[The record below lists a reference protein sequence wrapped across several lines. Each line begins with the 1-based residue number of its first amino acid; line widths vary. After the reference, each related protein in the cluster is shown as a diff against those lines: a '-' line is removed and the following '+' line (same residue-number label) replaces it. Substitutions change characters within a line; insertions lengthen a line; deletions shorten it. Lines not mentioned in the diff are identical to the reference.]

1 MATVL
6 VTHPASRLSTY
17 FGERAL
23 GQLREIAQVQLNPSD
38 QDWQGSDLVAAA
50 QGCDIIIAYRQT
62 PFDAAVFA
70 ALPQLWAVCR
80 CAMDI
85 RTIDVAAASRHGVM
99 VTRASAGFGTA
110 VTEWVMGV
118 MIDASRHISLARMQ
132 YHAGHEAPALMGKEL
147 RGATLGVVGYGHI
160 GRQVCTLAQAFGMQV
175 LVHDPHMQT
184 AEAGVSLVS
193 WERLLSD
200 SDHVVCL
207 APATAE
213 TENLFNAN
221 AFAQMKPGAWF
232 INAARGNLVDEDAL
246 RHALDHGPLAG
257 AALDVGR
264 GPDQTPSLDLARHP
278 QVIATPHIGGLTPPA
293 TEHQA
298 LETVAQARA
307 LLQGLVPEGAVNDP
321 DASRWRTA
329 TRTLQP

>member
-1 MATVL
+1 
-6 VTHPASRLSTY
+6 
-17 FGERAL
+17 
-23 GQLREIAQVQLNPSD
+23 
-38 QDWQGSDLVAAA
+38 
-50 QGCDIIIAYRQT
+50 
-62 PFDAAVFA
+62 
-70 ALPQLWAVCR
+70 
-80 CAMDI
+80 MDI
-85 RTIDVAAASRHGVM
+85 RTIDVAAASHQGIM
-99 VTRASAGFGTA
+99 VTRATPGFGTA

-175 LVHDPHMQT
+175 LVHDPHVQT

-246 RHALDHGPLAG
+246 RHALDNGPLAG

-264 GPDQTPSLDLARHP
+264 GPDQTPSLTLAQHP

-298 LETVAQARA
+298 LETVAQAQA
-307 LLQGLVPEGAVNDP
+307 LLQGLVPGGAVNAP

>member
-23 GQLREIAQVQLNPSD
+23 GQLREIAQVRLNPSD

-85 RTIDVAAASRHGVM
+85 RTIDVAAASHQGIM
-99 VTRASAGFGTA
+99 VTRATPGFGTA

-118 MIDASRHISLARMQ
+118 LIDAVRHISAARLQ
-132 YHAGHEAPALMGKEL
+132 YQAGHEAPALMGKEL
-147 RGATLGVVGYGHI
+147 RDATLGVVGYGHI

-175 LVHDPHMQT
+175 LVHDPHVQT

-221 AFAQMKPGAWF
+221 AFAQMKPSAWF

-307 LLQGLVPEGAVNDP
+307 LLQGLVPEGAVNAP

>member
-23 GQLREIAQVQLNPSD
+23 GQLREIAQVRLNPSD
-38 QDWQGSDLVAAA
+38 QDWQGSDLIAAA

-99 VTRASAGFGTA
+99 VTRASDGFGTA

-175 LVHDPHMQT
+175 LVHDPHVQT

-264 GPDQTPSLDLARHP
+264 GPDQTPSLTLAQHP

-307 LLQGLVPEGAVNDP
+307 LLQGLVPEGAVNAP

>member
-23 GQLREIAQVQLNPSD
+23 GQLREIAQVRLNPSD
-38 QDWQGSDLVAAA
+38 QDWQGSDLVTAA

-85 RTIDVAAASRHGVM
+85 RTIDVAAASHQGIM
-99 VTRASAGFGTA
+99 VTRATPGFGTA

-175 LVHDPHMQT
+175 LVHDPHVQT

-246 RHALDHGPLAG
+246 RHALDNGPLAG

-264 GPDQTPSLDLARHP
+264 GPDQTPSLTLAQHP

-298 LETVAQARA
+298 LETVAQAQA
-307 LLQGLVPEGAVNDP
+307 LLQGLVPGGAVNAP

>member
-1 MATVL
+1 
-6 VTHPASRLSTY
+6 
-17 FGERAL
+17 
-23 GQLREIAQVQLNPSD
+23 
-38 QDWQGSDLVAAA
+38 
-50 QGCDIIIAYRQT
+50 
-62 PFDAAVFA
+62 
-70 ALPQLWAVCR
+70 
-80 CAMDI
+80 
-85 RTIDVAAASRHGVM
+85 
-99 VTRASAGFGTA
+99 
-110 VTEWVMGV
+110 
-118 MIDASRHISLARMQ
+118 
-132 YHAGHEAPALMGKEL
+132 MGKEL
-147 RGATLGVVGYGHI
+147 RDATLGVVGYGHI

-175 LVHDPHMQT
+175 LVHDPHVQT

-264 GPDQTPSLDLARHP
+264 GPDQTPSLTLAQHP

-307 LLQGLVPEGAVNDP
+307 LLQGLVPEGAVNAP

-329 TRTLQP
+329 IRTLQP

>member
-23 GQLREIAQVQLNPSD
+23 GQLREIAQVRLNPSD

-85 RTIDVAAASRHGVM
+85 RTIDVAAASHQGIM
-99 VTRASAGFGTA
+99 VTRATPGFGTA

-118 MIDASRHISLARMQ
+118 LIDASRHISLARMQ

-160 GRQVCTLAQAFGMQV
+160 GRQVCTLAQAFGMQM

-264 GPDQTPSLDLARHP
+264 GPDQTPSLTLAQHP

-307 LLQGLVPEGAVNDP
+307 LLQGLVPEGAVNAP
-321 DASRWRTA
+321 DASRWRTT

>member
-6 VTHPASRLSTY
+6 VTHPHSRLSSY
-17 FGERAL
+17 FGDRAL
-23 GQLREIAQVQLNPSD
+23 SELRGIAQVRLNPTEH
-38 QDWQGSDLVAAA
+38 DWQGADLVAAA
-50 QGCDIIIAYRQT
+50 QGCEVVIAYRQT
-62 PFDAAVFA
+62 PFDAAVLA
-70 ALPQLWAVCR
+70 ALPDLWAVCR

-85 RTIDVAAASRHGVM
+85 RTIDVAAASQQGIL

-118 MIDASRHISLARMQ
+118 LIDAVRHISSARMQ
-132 YHAGHEAPALMGKEL
+132 YQTGLEAQALMGREL

-160 GRQVCTLAQAFGMQV
+160 GRQVCALAQAFGMQV
-175 LVHDPHMQT
+175 LAHDPHVQ
-184 AEAGVSLVS
+184 AADAGVSMAS
-193 WERLLSD
+193 WESLLSE

-213 TENLFNAN
+213 TENLFNAK

-232 INAARGNLVDEDAL
+232 INAARGNLVDEVAL

-278 QVIATPHIGGLTPPA
+278 RVIATPHIGGLTPPA

-298 LETVAQARA
+298 LETVAQTRA
-307 LLQGLVPEGAVNDP
+307 LLQGMTPEGAVNAP
-321 DASRWRTA
+321 DASRWRAA

>member
-1 MATVL
+1 
-6 VTHPASRLSTY
+6 
-17 FGERAL
+17 
-23 GQLREIAQVQLNPSD
+23 
-38 QDWQGSDLVAAA
+38 
-50 QGCDIIIAYRQT
+50 
-62 PFDAAVFA
+62 
-70 ALPQLWAVCR
+70 
-80 CAMDI
+80 MDI
-85 RTIDVAAASRHGVM
+85 RTIDVAAASHQGIM
-99 VTRASAGFGTA
+99 VTRATPGFGTA

-118 MIDASRHISLARMQ
+118 MIDAVRHISASRMHYQ
-132 YHAGHEAPALMGKEL
+132 AGQEAPALMGREL

-160 GRQVCTLAQAFGMQV
+160 GRQVCALAQAFGMQV
-175 LVHDPHMQT
+175 LVHDPHVQ
-184 AEAGVSLVS
+184 AVEAGVSLVS

-264 GPDQTPSLDLARHP
+264 GPDQTPSLALARHP
-278 QVIATPHIGGLTPPA
+278 QVIATPHIGGLTPAA

-298 LETVAQARA
+298 LETVAQTRA
-307 LLQGLVPEGAVNDP
+307 LLQGMTPEGAVNAP
-321 DASRWRTA
+321 DASRWRAA

>member
-6 VTHPASRLSTY
+6 VTHPASRLPTY

-23 GQLREIAQVQLNPSD
+23 VQLREFAEVRLNPSE
-38 QDWQGSDLVAAA
+38 QDWQGADLVAAA

-85 RTIDVAAASRHGVM
+85 RTIDVNAASQNGILVM
-99 VTRASAGFGTA
+99 RASAGFGTA

-118 MIDASRHISLARMQ
+118 LIDAVRHISAARLQ
-132 YHAGHEAPALMGKEL
+132 YQAGHEAQALMGSEL
-147 RGATLGVVGYGHI
+147 RGATLGVLGYGHI
-160 GRQVCTLAQAFGMQV
+160 GRQVCALAQAFGMQV
-175 LVHDPHMQT
+175 LAHDPHVQSVDP
-184 AEAGVSLVS
+184 GVSLVS
-193 WERLLSD
+193 WEHLLSA

-246 RHALDHGPLAG
+246 MHALDHGHLAG

-264 GPDQTPSLDLARHP
+264 GPDQTPSLALARHP
-278 QVIATPHIGGLTPPA
+278 KVIATPHIGGLTPAA

-298 LETVAQARA
+298 LETVVQTRA
-307 LLQGLVPEGAVNDP
+307 LLQGQIPPGAVN
-321 DASRWRTA
+321 AEHARRWRA
-329 TRTLQP
+329 AVQS

>member
-6 VTHPASRLSTY
+6 VTHPASRLPTY

-23 GQLREIAQVQLNPSD
+23 GQLREFAEVRLNPSE
-38 QDWQGSDLVAAA
+38 QDWQGADLVAAA

-85 RTIDVAAASRHGVM
+85 RTIDVDAASQNGIL

-118 MIDASRHISLARMQ
+118 MIDAVRHISAARLQ
-132 YHAGHEAPALMGKEL
+132 YQAGHEAQAWMGREL

-160 GRQVCTLAQAFGMQV
+160 GRQVSALAQAFGMQV
-175 LVHDPHMQT
+175 LAHDPHVQT

-193 WERLLSD
+193 WERLLSP

-207 APATAE
+207 APATKE

-246 RHALDHGPLAG
+246 MHALDHGHLAG
-257 AALDVGR
+257 AAMDVGR
-264 GPDQTPSLDLARHP
+264 GPDQTPSLALARHP
-278 QVIATPHIGGLTPPA
+278 KVIATPHIGGLTPAA

-298 LETVAQARA
+298 LETVVQTRA
-307 LLQGLVPEGAVNDP
+307 LLQGQIPPGAVN
-321 DASRWRTA
+321 AEHALRWRA
-329 TRTLQP
+329 AVQY

>member
-6 VTHPASRLSTY
+6 VTHPASRLPTY

-23 GQLREIAQVQLNPSD
+23 VQLREFAEVRLNPSE
-38 QDWQGSDLVAAA
+38 QDWQGADLVAAA

-85 RTIDVAAASRHGVM
+85 RTIDVNAASQNGIL

-118 MIDASRHISLARMQ
+118 LIDAVRHISAARLQ
-132 YHAGHEAPALMGKEL
+132 YQAGHEAQALMGSEL
-147 RGATLGVVGYGHI
+147 RGATLGVLGYGHI
-160 GRQVCTLAQAFGMQV
+160 GRQVCALAQAFGMQV
-175 LVHDPHMQT
+175 LAHDPHVQSVDP
-184 AEAGVSLVS
+184 GVSLVS
-193 WERLLSD
+193 WEHLLSA

-246 RHALDHGPLAG
+246 MHALDHGHLAG
-257 AALDVGR
+257 AAMDVGR
-264 GPDQTPSLDLARHP
+264 GPDQTPSLALARHP
-278 QVIATPHIGGLTPPA
+278 KVIATPHIGGLTPAA

-298 LETVAQARA
+298 METVVQTQA
-307 LLQGLVPEGAVNDP
+307 LLQGQIPPGAVN
-321 DASRWRTA
+321 AEHARRWRA
-329 TRTLQP
+329 AVQS

>member
-6 VTHPASRLSTY
+6 VTHPASRLPTY

-23 GQLREIAQVQLNPSD
+23 GQLREWAQVRLNPSE
-38 QDWQGSDLVAAA
+38 QDWQGADLVAAA

-62 PFDAAVFA
+62 PFEAAVFA

-85 RTIDVAAASRHGVM
+85 RTIDVDAASHNGIL

-118 MIDASRHISLARMQ
+118 LIDAVRHISAARLQ
-132 YHAGHEAPALMGKEL
+132 YQAGHEAQALMGREL

-160 GRQVCTLAQAFGMQV
+160 GRQVCALAQAFGMLV
-175 LVHDPHMQT
+175 LAHDPHVHT
-184 AEAGVSLVS
+184 ADPGVSLVS
-193 WERLLSD
+193 WGHLLSA

-207 APATAE
+207 VPATAE

-246 RHALDHGPLAG
+246 MHVLDQGHLAG

-264 GPDQTPSLDLARHP
+264 GPDQTPSLALARHP
-278 QVIATPHIGGLTPPA
+278 KVIATPHIGGLTPAA

-298 LETVAQARA
+298 LETVAQTRA
-307 LLQGLVPEGAVNDP
+307 LLQGQIPTGAVN
-321 DASRWRTA
+321 AEHARRWRA
-329 TRTLQP
+329 AVQA

>member
-6 VTHPASRLSTY
+6 VTHPASRLPTY

-23 GQLREIAQVQLNPSD
+23 VQLREFAEVRLNPSE
-38 QDWQGSDLVAAA
+38 QDWQGADLVAAA

-85 RTIDVAAASRHGVM
+85 RTIDVNAASQNGIL

-118 MIDASRHISLARMQ
+118 LIDAVRHISAARLQ
-132 YHAGHEAPALMGKEL
+132 YQAGHEAQALMGSEL
-147 RGATLGVVGYGHI
+147 RGATLGVLGYGHI
-160 GRQVCTLAQAFGMQV
+160 GRQVCALAQAFGMQV
-175 LVHDPHMQT
+175 LAHDPHVQSVDP
-184 AEAGVSLVS
+184 GVSLVS
-193 WERLLSD
+193 WEHLLSA

-246 RHALDHGPLAG
+246 MHALDHGHLSG
-257 AALDVGR
+257 AAMDVGR
-264 GPDQTPSLDLARHP
+264 GPDQTPSLALARHP
-278 QVIATPHIGGLTPPA
+278 KVIATPHIGGLTPAA

-298 LETVAQARA
+298 METVVQTRA
-307 LLQGLVPEGAVNDP
+307 LLQGQIPPGAVN
-321 DASRWRTA
+321 AEHARRWRA
-329 TRTLQP
+329 AVQS

>member
-6 VTHPASRLSTY
+6 VTHPASRLPTY

-23 GQLREIAQVQLNPSD
+23 GQLRELAEVRINPSD
-38 QDWQGSDLVAAA
+38 QDWQGDELIAAA

-62 PFDAAVFA
+62 PFDASVFA

-85 RTIDVAAASRHGVM
+85 RTIDVDAASQNGIL

-118 MIDASRHISLARMQ
+118 LIDASRHISAARMQ

-175 LVHDPHMQT
+175 LVHDPHVQT

-221 AFAQMKPGAWF
+221 AFAQMKPSAWF

-246 RHALDHGPLAG
+246 RHALVHGPLAG

-307 LLQGLVPEGAVNDP
+307 LLQGLVPEGAVNAP

-329 TRTLQP
+329 TRTL

>member
-23 GQLREIAQVQLNPSD
+23 GQLREIAQVRLNPSD
-38 QDWQGSDLVAAA
+38 QDWQGSDLIAAA

-175 LVHDPHMQT
+175 LVHDPHVQT

-278 QVIATPHIGGLTPPA
+278 RVIATPHIGGLTPPA

-307 LLQGLVPEGAVNDP
+307 LLQGLVPEGAVNAP

>member
-1 MATVL
+1 M
-6 VTHPASRLSTY
+6 
-17 FGERAL
+17 
-23 GQLREIAQVQLNPSD
+23 GQLREWAQVRLNHSEH
-38 QDWQGSDLVAAA
+38 DWQGADLVAAA

-85 RTIDVAAASRHGVM
+85 RTIDVDAASQNGIL

-118 MIDASRHISLARMQ
+118 LIDAVRHISAARLQ
-132 YHAGHEAPALMGKEL
+132 YQAGHEAQAWMGREL
-147 RGATLGVVGYGHI
+147 SGASLGVVGYGHI
-160 GRQVCTLAQAFGMQV
+160 GRQVCALAQAFGMQV
-175 LVHDPHMQT
+175 LAHDPHVQT
-184 AEAGVSLVS
+184 AEAGVSLVP
-193 WERLLSD
+193 WERLLSA

-246 RHALDHGPLAG
+246 MHALDHGHLAG

-264 GPDQTPSLDLARHP
+264 GPDQTPSLALARHP
-278 QVIATPHIGGLTPPA
+278 KVIATPHIGGLTPAA

-298 LETVAQARA
+298 LETVVQTRA
-307 LLQGLVPEGAVNDP
+307 LLQGQIPPGAVN
-321 DASRWRTA
+321 AEHARRWRA
-329 TRTLQP
+329 AAQS

>member
-6 VTHPASRLSTY
+6 VTHPHSRLSTY
-17 FGERAL
+17 FGDRAL
-23 GQLREIAQVQLNPSD
+23 SQLRDVAQVRLNTTD
-38 QDWQGSDLVAAA
+38 QDWQGADLVAAA
-50 QGCDIIIAYRQT
+50 QGCEVVIAYRQT
-62 PFDAAVFA
+62 PFDAEVFA

-85 RTIDVAAASRHGVM
+85 RTIDVGAASQNGIL

-118 MIDASRHISLARMQ
+118 MIDAVRHISAARMQ
-132 YHAGHEAPALMGKEL
+132 YHAGQEAHALMGREL
-147 RGATLGVVGYGHI
+147 RGATVGVVGYGHI
-160 GRQVCTLAQAFGMQV
+160 GRQVCALAQAFGMQV
-175 LVHDPHMQT
+175 LVHDPHVQA
-184 AEAGVSLVS
+184 AEPGVSLVT
-193 WERLLSD
+193 WGRLLSA

-213 TENLFNAN
+213 TENLFNGN
-221 AFAQMKPGAWF
+221 AFAHMKPGAWF

-246 RHALDHGPLAG
+246 RHALDSGHLAG

-264 GPDQTPSLDLARHP
+264 GPDQTPSLNLAQHP
-278 QVIATPHIGGLTPPA
+278 QVIATPHIGGLTPAA

-298 LETVAQARA
+298 LETVAQTRA
-307 LLQGLVPEGAVNDP
+307 ILQGQTPQGAVN
-321 DASRWRTA
+321 AEQAQRWRAA
-329 TRTLQP
+329 TQAS

>member
-23 GQLREIAQVQLNPSD
+23 GQLREIAQVRLNPSD
-38 QDWQGSDLVAAA
+38 QDWQGSDLVTAA

-85 RTIDVAAASRHGVM
+85 RTIDVAAASHQGIM
-99 VTRASAGFGTA
+99 VTRATPGFGTA

-175 LVHDPHMQT
+175 LVHDPHVQT
-184 AEAGVSLVS
+184 AEAGVSLVL
-193 WERLLSD
+193 WTRLLSD

-213 TENLFNAN
+213 TENLFNAQ

-307 LLQGLVPEGAVNDP
+307 LLQGLVPEGAVNAP

>member
-6 VTHPASRLSTY
+6 VTHPASRLATY

-23 GQLREIAQVQLNPSD
+23 GQLREWAEVRLNHSE
-38 QDWQGSDLVAAA
+38 QDWQGADLVAAA
-50 QGCDIIIAYRQT
+50 QGCEVVIAYRQT

-85 RTIDVAAASRHGVM
+85 RTIDVDAASHNGIL

-118 MIDASRHISLARMQ
+118 MIDAVRHISAARIRYQ
-132 YHAGHEAPALMGKEL
+132 AGHEAQALMGREL

-160 GRQVCTLAQAFGMQV
+160 GRQVCALAQAFGMQV
-175 LVHDPHMQT
+175 LAHDPHVQ
-184 AEAGVSLVS
+184 AADRGVSLVS
-193 WERLLSD
+193 WERLLSA

-246 RHALDHGPLAG
+246 IHSLDHGQLAG

-264 GPDQTPSLDLARHP
+264 GSDQTPSLALARHP
-278 QVIATPHIGGLTPPA
+278 KVIATPHIGGLTPAA

-298 LETVAQARA
+298 LETVAQTRA
-307 LLQGLVPEGAVNDP
+307 LLQGMTPEGAVNASE
-321 DASRWRTA
+321 ASRWRAA

>member
-1 MATVL
+1 
-6 VTHPASRLSTY
+6 
-17 FGERAL
+17 L
-23 GQLREIAQVQLNPSD
+23 GQLREIAQVRLNPSD
-38 QDWQGSDLVAAA
+38 QDWQGSDLVTAA

-85 RTIDVAAASRHGVM
+85 RTIDVAAASHQGIM
-99 VTRASAGFGTA
+99 VTRATPGFGTA

-132 YHAGHEAPALMGKEL
+132 YQAGHEAPALMGKEL
-147 RGATLGVVGYGHI
+147 RDATLGVVGYGHI

-213 TENLFNAN
+213 TENLFNAQ

-264 GPDQTPSLDLARHP
+264 GPDQTPSLTLAQHP

-298 LETVAQARA
+298 LETVAQAQV
-307 LLQGLVPEGAVNDP
+307 LLQGLVPEGAVNAP

>member
-6 VTHPASRLSTY
+6 VTHPHSRLPTY
-17 FGERAL
+17 FGDRAL
-23 GQLREIAQVQLNPSD
+23 SELRGVAQVRLNPTD
-38 QDWQGSDLVAAA
+38 QDWQGADLVAAA

-85 RTIDVAAASRHGVM
+85 RTIDVAAASQQGILI
-99 VTRASAGFGTA
+99 TRASAGFGTA

-118 MIDASRHISLARMQ
+118 MIDAVRHISASRIHYQ
-132 YHAGHEAPALMGKEL
+132 AGQEAPALMGREL
-147 RGATLGVVGYGHI
+147 RGATVGVVGHGHI
-160 GRQVCTLAQAFGMQV
+160 GRQVCALAQAFGMQV
-175 LVHDPHMQT
+175 LAHDPHVQ
-184 AEAGVSLVS
+184 AADPGVSLVS
-193 WERLLSD
+193 WERLLSA

-232 INAARGNLVDEDAL
+232 INAARGNLVDEGAL

-264 GPDQTPSLDLARHP
+264 GPDQTPSLDLAQHP
-278 QVIATPHIGGLTPPA
+278 RVIATPHIGGLTPPA

-298 LETVAQARA
+298 LETVAQTRA
-307 LLQGLVPEGAVNDP
+307 LLQGHIPPGAVNAEH
-321 DASRWRTA
+321 ASRWRAA
-329 TRTLQP
+329 TPSMQP

>member
-6 VTHPASRLSTY
+6 VTHPHSRLPTY
-17 FGERAL
+17 FGDRAL
-23 GQLREIAQVQLNPSD
+23 SELRGIAQVRLNPTD
-38 QDWQGSDLVAAA
+38 QDWQGADLVAAA
-50 QGCDIIIAYRQT
+50 QGCEVVIAYRQT
-62 PFDAAVFA
+62 PFDAAVLA
-70 ALPQLWAVCR
+70 ALPDVWAVCR

-85 RTIDVAAASRHGVM
+85 RTIDVAAASHQGIM

-118 MIDASRHISLARMQ
+118 MIDAVRHISAARIQ
-132 YHAGHEAPALMGKEL
+132 YQAGLEANALMGREL
-147 RGATLGVVGYGHI
+147 RGATVGVVGYGHI
-160 GRQVCTLAQAFGMQV
+160 GRQVCALAQAFGMQV
-175 LVHDPHMQT
+175 LAHDPHVQ
-184 AEAGVSLVS
+184 AADAGVSLVP
-193 WERLLSD
+193 WERLLSE

-213 TENLFNAN
+213 TENLFNAK
-221 AFAQMKPGAWF
+221 AFAQMKHGAWF
-232 INAARGNLVDEDAL
+232 INAARGNLVDEVAL

-264 GPDQTPSLDLARHP
+264 GPDQTPSLDLSLHP
-278 QVIATPHIGGLTPPA
+278 RVIATPHIGGLTPPA

-298 LETVAQARA
+298 LETVAQTRA
-307 LLQGLVPEGAVNDP
+307 LLQGMTPEGAVNAP
-321 DASRWRTA
+321 DASRWRAA

>member
-6 VTHPASRLSTY
+6 VTHPASRLPTY

-23 GQLREIAQVQLNPSD
+23 VQLREFAEVRLNPSE
-38 QDWQGSDLVAAA
+38 QDWQGADLVAAA

-85 RTIDVAAASRHGVM
+85 RTIDVNAASQNGIL

-118 MIDASRHISLARMQ
+118 LIDAVRHISAARLQ
-132 YHAGHEAPALMGKEL
+132 YQAGHEAQALMGSEL
-147 RGATLGVVGYGHI
+147 RGATLGVLGYGHI
-160 GRQVCTLAQAFGMQV
+160 GRQVCALAQAFGMQV
-175 LVHDPHMQT
+175 LAHDPHVQSVDP
-184 AEAGVSLVS
+184 GVSLVS
-193 WERLLSD
+193 WEHLLSA

-246 RHALDHGPLAG
+246 MHALDHGHLAG
-257 AALDVGR
+257 AAMDVGR
-264 GPDQTPSLDLARHP
+264 GPDQTPSLALARHP
-278 QVIATPHIGGLTPPA
+278 KVIATPHIGGLTPAA

-298 LETVAQARA
+298 METVVQTRA
-307 LLQGLVPEGAVNDP
+307 LLQGQIPPGAVN
-321 DASRWRTA
+321 AEHARRWRA
-329 TRTLQP
+329 AVQS

>member
-23 GQLREIAQVQLNPSD
+23 CQLREIAQVRLNPSD
-38 QDWQGSDLVAAA
+38 QDWQGSDLVTAA

-85 RTIDVAAASRHGVM
+85 RTIDVAAASHQGIM
-99 VTRASAGFGTA
+99 VTRATPGFGTA

-132 YHAGHEAPALMGKEL
+132 YQAGHEAPALMGKEL
-147 RGATLGVVGYGHI
+147 RDATLGVVGYGHI

-175 LVHDPHMQT
+175 LVHDPHVQT

-307 LLQGLVPEGAVNDP
+307 LLQGLVPEGAVNAP

>member
-17 FGERAL
+17 FAERAL
-23 GQLREIAQVQLNPSD
+23 CQLREIAQVRLNPSD

-175 LVHDPHMQT
+175 LVHDPHVQT

-232 INAARGNLVDEDAL
+232 INAARGNLVDEVAL

-307 LLQGLVPEGAVNDP
+307 LLQGLVPEGAVNAP

>member
-6 VTHPASRLSTY
+6 VTHPASRLPTY

-23 GQLREIAQVQLNPSD
+23 SQLRKLAQVRLNPSE
-38 QDWQGSDLVAAA
+38 QDWQGADLVAAA

-62 PFDAAVFA
+62 PFDAAVID

-85 RTIDVAAASRHGVM
+85 RTIDVAAASRQGVM

-118 MIDASRHISLARMQ
+118 LIDAVRHISAARLEYQ
-132 YHAGHEAPALMGKEL
+132 AGSAAQALMGREL

-160 GRQVCTLAQAFGMQV
+160 GRQVCALGQAFGMQV
-175 LVHDPHMQT
+175 LAHDPHVQ
-184 AEAGVSLVS
+184 AADRGVSWVS
-193 WERLLSD
+193 WERLLNA

-246 RHALDHGPLAG
+246 MHALDHGHLAG

-264 GPDQTPSLDLARHP
+264 GPDQTPSLALARHP
-278 QVIATPHIGGLTPPA
+278 KVIATPHIGGLTPAA

-298 LETVAQARA
+298 LETVAQTHA
-307 LLQGLVPEGAVNDP
+307 LLQGLIPTGAVN
-321 DASRWRTA
+321 AEHARRWRA
-329 TRTLQP
+329 AVQS

>member
-1 MATVL
+1 MATIL
-6 VTHPASRLSTY
+6 VTHPASRLPTY

-23 GQLREIAQVQLNPSD
+23 GQLREFAEVRLNPSE
-38 QDWQGSDLVAAA
+38 QDWQGADLVAAA

-62 PFDAAVFA
+62 PFDAAVFD

-85 RTIDVAAASRHGVM
+85 RTIDVDAASQNGIL

-118 MIDASRHISLARMQ
+118 LIDAVRHISAARLQ
-132 YHAGHEAPALMGKEL
+132 YQAGHEAQGLMGREL
-147 RGATLGVVGYGHI
+147 RGATLGVLGYGHI
-160 GRQVCTLAQAFGMQV
+160 GRQVCALAQAFGMQV
-175 LVHDPHMQT
+175 LAHDPHVQ
-184 AEAGVSLVS
+184 AADPSVSLVS
-193 WERLLSD
+193 WERLLSA

-246 RHALDHGPLAG
+246 MHALDHGHLAG

-264 GPDQTPSLDLARHP
+264 GPDQTPSLALARHP
-278 QVIATPHIGGLTPPA
+278 KVIATPHIGGLTPAA

-298 LETVAQARA
+298 LETVVQTRA
-307 LLQGLVPEGAVNDP
+307 LLQGQIPPGAVN
-321 DASRWRTA
+321 AEHARRWRA
-329 TRTLQP
+329 AVQS

>member
-246 RHALDHGPLAG
+246 RHALDNGPLAG

-264 GPDQTPSLDLARHP
+264 GPDQTPSLTLAQHP

-307 LLQGLVPEGAVNDP
+307 LLQGLVPEGAVNAP